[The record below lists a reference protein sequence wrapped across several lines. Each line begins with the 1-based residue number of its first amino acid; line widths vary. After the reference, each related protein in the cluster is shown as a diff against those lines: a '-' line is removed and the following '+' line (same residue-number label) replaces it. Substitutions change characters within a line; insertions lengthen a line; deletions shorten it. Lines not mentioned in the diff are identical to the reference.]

1 MPIETFCFRPLLALT
16 EFLAHELELFAGMGV
31 LIGKKQ
37 TQVCELLPHVAWH
50 FVEK

>member
-1 MPIETFCFRPLLALT
+1 MPIEAFFFRPFVALT

-37 TQVCELLPHVAWH
+37 TQVCELLPHVAGH
-50 FVEK
+50 FVKK